1 MMLTLSHP
9 WAAGRSQVEKM
20 ALVAAAALLGSLLL
34 AVSARLQVPFWPVP
48 MTMQTMAVLVIAMT
62 LGARLGC
69 TVVVLYVVEGM
80 LGLPVF
86 ANTPERGV
94 GLAYLLGPTGGYLL
108 GFIVAAY
115 IAGRLA
121 EHGFGAGLLRAIMV
135 QMLGTAVILTC
146 GAAWLATLVGIEK
159 AFALGVAPFLLSSL
173 VKIGLGGLLVV
184 AIGRVFGR
192 A

>member
-1 MMLTLSHP
+1 MLTLSHP